1 MKKMRGSLLAIL
13 VAVTMLMITVK
24 PLGVEAVKTSS
35 TEYTVTME
43 NAVDIYVGNKVPVN
57 AAKGKEVYL
66 VYTVDSVNKEETTS
80 YQHGVVG
87 SDDGTAQYPYENGG
101 IFQFNM
107 TPCLMDVG
115 YTYFYKF
122 SVGEDGFECVVVK
135 AKGKEKSYVN
145 LTSTYGEATD
155 DYKFFGIWLGCGNAT
170 AKLTHVMC
178 YDETGKDLGVYGS
191 TVKVREDAPMQYD
204 NKVQH
209 AYNVTAKN
217 ASNVALCNAK
227 KTDADVI
234 YMEYTV
240 KSTASNI
247 YQTGVV
253 STTRPNNDYPHN
265 TGILVYD
272 YFIDNPGN
280 GYLLEEGASYIIR
293 FVKGESE
300 FYADVQKTKDG
311 VFEYYTFPSQYG
323 TYDPESPYVGLWFGE
338 NTNYQMTAELV
349 NMKCYDD
356 NGNNLGISCNQS
368 VVNIDHLGEAEDYS
382 ACEAMYY
389 SEETNT
395 LIALFKN
402 AKGKVVK
409 DGKTEEIQYRI
420 WDRSITLM
428 YEDGKETYDYLY
440 QKIYNDD
447 VTYTRLGTYYVEFY
461 TGTDEK
467 IDRQTVNAE
476 TGYTVLKPK
485 DPVRSDAEFV
495 SWITADGKEYD
506 FDSVVTE
513 SLTLYAKWS
522 DGASYVNADV
532 QEKRDITPYVVSGAS
547 VCVLA
552 AGALGCVSMI
562 RRSRRHGKEE

>member
-1 MKKMRGSLLAIL
+1 MKKIGGQFLAIL
-13 VAVTMLMITVK
+13 LSVIILTIAVMPASVK
-24 PLGVEAVKTSS
+24 AVKTSS

-57 AAKGKEVYL
+57 AKKGKEVYL
-66 VYTVDSVNKEETTS
+66 VYTVDSVDKKATTS

-122 SVGEDGFECVVVK
+122 SVNDDGFDCVVVK

-145 LTSTYGEATD
+145 FTSTYGEATD

-178 YDETGKDLGVYGS
+178 YDESGKDLGVYGS

-204 NKVQH
+204 KQVQH

-227 KTDADVI
+227 KTDSDII

-240 KSTASNI
+240 KSTDSNL

-253 STTRPNNDYPHN
+253 STNKPTNDYPHN
-265 TGILVYD
+265 SGILVYD
-272 YFIDNPGN
+272 YFPDKPGN

-293 FVKGESE
+293 FVKGEDS
-300 FYADVQKTKDG
+300 FYADVQKTKNG
-311 VFEYYTFPSQYG
+311 VFEYYTFPNQYG
-323 TYDPESPYVGLWFGE
+323 TYDAQAPYIGLWFGE
-338 NTNYQMTAELV
+338 NPNYQMTAEIV
-349 NMKCYDD
+349 NMKCYDE
-356 NGNNLGISCNQS
+356 NGNNLGIRCNQS
-368 VVNIDHLGEAEDYS
+368 VVNIDHLGEKEDYS
-382 ACEAMYY
+382 SCEAMYY
-389 SEETNT
+389 CEETET
-395 LIALFKN
+395 LIALY
-402 AKGKVVK
+402 ADTKGKVVK
-409 DGKTEEIQYRI
+409 EDTTEEIQYRI

-428 YEDGKETYDYLY
+428 YEDGKECYDYLY
-440 QKIYNDD
+440 QKIYDDD
-447 VTYTRLGTYYVEFY
+447 VTYVRLGTYYVEFE
-461 TGTDEK
+461 TGTDTK
-467 IDRQTVNAE
+467 IERQTVNTD
-476 TGYTVLKPK
+476 TGYTAMKPAA
-485 DPVRSDAEFV
+485 PVREDAEFEGWV
-495 SWITADGKEYD
+495 TADGKDYD
-506 FDSVVTE
+506 FDAVVTE

-522 DGASYVNADV
+522 DGIAYVNADV
-532 QEKRDITPYVVSGAS
+532 KEKADITPYVMCGAS

-552 AGALGCVSMI
+552 AGVLGCVSMV
-562 RRSRRHGKEE
+562 RRNKRHEK